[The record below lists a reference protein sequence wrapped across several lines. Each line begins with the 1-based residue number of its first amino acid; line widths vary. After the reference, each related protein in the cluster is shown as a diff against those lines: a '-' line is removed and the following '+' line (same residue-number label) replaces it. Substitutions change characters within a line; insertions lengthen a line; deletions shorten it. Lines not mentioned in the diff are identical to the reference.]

1 MHYRYSNCAEYLH
14 EHNGTIIFMI
24 GMTQNV
30 GLLIINKPTTFCENQ
45 IEIKFVGIYSN
56 GTEFIPTHKYVIY
69 LH

>member
-14 EHNGTIIFMI
+14 EHNGTIMFMI
-24 GMTQNV
+24 DMTR
-30 GLLIINKPTTFCENQ
+30 INKPTFCENQ

-69 LH
+69 LQ